1 MKQHKFLKIMLAIVM
16 MFCMSFCV
24 VACDNPS
31 DGAGSETSGEQPSE
45 GGEPGETGSGEIFT
59 NGVSAKM
66 VVNESLA
73 KLENTMGSMSSVA
86 SQSSEQIKQNAI
98 CVPKPSMSN
107 YTSKSQILKGLH
119 DIFQGQYQMQYFVNY
134 ANIAG
139 GYLSDVELDK
149 VYRTDYYGFDQF
161 YQVKQAENGV
171 EFTNEIVVDTT
182 ETDAPQK
189 MYVIYQYKFFY
200 TYDYQNKKPLGM
212 AMYLRQYNKIFMSNS
227 FIEDTGV
234 YGLNI
239 DLQSKQVDYLKLI
252 TNCTDGGAEF
262 LNKLDNNMFDSATFE
277 EDTNIRAYFV
287 SRLTLDSSNNDFYVY
302 NHGEGSVGGAEVDI
316 DDTFRTR
323 YDEVYSVVK
332 NMMHTK
338 SLMNTTDAVDMGD
351 KLYINMYTYA
361 YQVINCMSV
370 DDAGNLTIRA
380 IRDLSTIKK
389 ICAQIQKQLNEDE
402 KYNSTTGLTYN
413 TARQKIASAIE
424 YLDGLTDANWL
435 GVFDNEN
442 KMQLTY
448 FDDWGCYIIKYE
460 NNNASGIA
468 FELDE
473 NNNATL
479 FEKVVDGLVRRTT
492 ADNE

>member
-1 MKQHKFLKIMLAIVM
+1 MCVRGDDMKKQTFLKVMLAIVM
-16 MFCMSFCV
+16 MFCMSFCL
-24 VACDNPS
+24 VACGNS
-31 DGAGSETSGEQPSE
+31 DGGDGGNATGGSG
-45 GGEPGETGSGEIFT
+45 GEIFT

-73 KLENTMGSMSSVA
+73 KLENTMGSMSSVS
-86 SQSSEQIKQNAI
+86 SQSSEQIKQNAV

-107 YTSKSQILKGLH
+107 YTSKSQILRGLH

-182 ETDAPQK
+182 ETEAPQK

-200 TYDYQNKKPLGM
+200 KYDYQNKKPLGM
-212 AMYLRQYNKIFMSNS
+212 AMYLRQYNKIFVNS
-227 FIEDTGV
+227 SSIEDTGV

-262 LNKLDNNMFDSATFE
+262 LNKLDDNMFDSATFE
-277 EDTNIRAYFV
+277 ADTNIKAYFV

-302 NHGEGSVGGAEVDI
+302 NHGEGSVGGAEIDI

-338 SLMNTTDAVDMGD
+338 SLMDTTDAVDMGD
-351 KLYINMYTYA
+351 KLYTNMYTYA

-380 IRDLSTIKK
+380 IRDLSTMKK
-389 ICAQIQKQLNEDE
+389 ICAQIKKQLDEDE

-448 FDDWGCYIIKYE
+448 FDGWGCYIIKYE